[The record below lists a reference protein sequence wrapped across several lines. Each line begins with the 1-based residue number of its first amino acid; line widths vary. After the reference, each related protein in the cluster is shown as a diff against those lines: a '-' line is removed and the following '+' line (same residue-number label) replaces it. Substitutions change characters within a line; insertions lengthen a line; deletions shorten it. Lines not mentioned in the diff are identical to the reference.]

1 MLANI
6 QFYLL
11 FLPTN
16 AIPFI
21 DNVCYLQLVSE
32 FPLYFC
38 IVNLF
43 INLILNNDE
52 KFNCIF

>member
-11 FLPTN
+11 FLRTN
-16 AIPFI
+16 VIPFI